1 MAAPTAFLAAGL
13 MMAAVGWYIAL
24 SSMGVYTAAG
34 CGLLWG
40 IFVFPKLVPRM
51 GRTLPIAAR
60 IALAVVMFVGSTYWL
75 LRPILPDPGL
85 TNAKIEVIK
94 RDGAGANLS
103 QIDLSYVG
111 SSIAQ
116 EVRGSGKYVSVNRME
131 FTSDGRNQVR
141 VLLIID
147 DDQPVPHTFL
157 LPRFGDAI
165 YRQSQGKWNE
175 ERTEARNSKLSL
187 ELISKDSDGI
197 NLQLKGPCCSSMAQS
212 VGPYH

>member
-1 MAAPTAFLAAGL
+1 MGAPTAFLAAGL

-51 GRTLPIAAR
+51 SRTLPLAAR

-75 LRPILPDPGL
+75 LRPMLPDTGL

-94 RDGAGANLS
+94 RDGAGADLS

-131 FTSDGRNQVR
+131 FTSGGRNQVR

-147 DDQPVPHTFL
+147 DDHPVPHTFL

-175 ERTEARNSKLSL
+175 ERRRGIQNSRWS
-187 ELISKDSDGI
+187 
-197 NLQLKGPCCSSMAQS
+197 
-212 VGPYH
+212 